1 VQRRPGAASAW
12 VLAPLR
18 TRHGDVALMCAAAA
32 QLLYAWFYAP
42 HTLPKSYGTTM
53 DETPPMLRCPQ

>member
-1 VQRRPGAASAW
+1 